1 MTQHGGAECSGV
13 LLGQKEGI
21 ARAEDLAAQ
30 LLEGFAAL
38 QLCTQEPQLEVAER
52 QLCHGGFWKGWL
64 MGVVMDGWRAIP
76 ICGKVGAEG

>member
-38 QLCTQEPQLEVAER
+38 QLCTQEPQL
-52 QLCHGGFWKGWL
+52 F
-64 MGVVMDGWRAIP
+64 
-76 ICGKVGAEG
+76 